1 MELKIPQSIS
11 DKYKLKKK
19 NTLKV
24 SDTPDDNPSKFVI
37 KLKTKELDNFTNKDE
52 SLGSA
57 MAFAFGLGLTDTV
70 RGGQQI
76 AGSEKNYLTG
86 NNMKDEQTK
95 LKNLMDEKG
104 FAVTAAYFGGAI
116 LDPAGWLIPL
126 AKART
131 LVKMGQYG
139 MVSGG
144 IAGATG
150 YVDEESI
157 INSRPKQ
164 AALGLVGGGILA
176 PSLGALKNLG
186 VKVTGKG
193 KAIPLWD
200 KPMRPMQ
207 YNYTTKDVDKFGLQK
222 ITLPGQEVS
231 RLKKGN
237 KIIIKTAPRKDIYIR
252 PSNIIK
258 KEMVDTK
265 VTDDFKGPVG
275 KTILPR
281 IYKDEK
287 GKTVFGRRDINLG
300 IKEKGLVRKQGEKI
314 SVRDE
319 QELKLNAMKA
329 ETDSMSKGPLFFF
342 RKYLAQP
349 YSEKIGMPLWQ
360 KIKTGEGGLSFGGSL
375 MGFSQ
380 PFTSTTYEDKPITS
394 KLGTA
399 FMGGLVG
406 YLGGKYALKTKM
418 SSIKSLGG
426 MREGIFT
433 KKIGPEDDNIIIG
446 DETLGE
452 FFGRGLIDMFGIPT
466 ELKGLKNAAFGSA
479 NELQSEFEIQL
490 RNMEKLSPSE
500 LAVVHNLIEGD
511 VSSAVIKNKALS
523 KVADDPKLIIQ
534 KISQRLVDYGFIKDD
549 VMKRNFNTY
558 LSRVYLD
565 QDMIDVK
572 TISDQLRPRG
582 HLETVSVKDYL
593 KTYQFEKPYSDG
605 TRKIM
610 IRGGK
615 DDPEFIPHRGWELPP
630 GVTLK
635 DLSNK
640 KGLQRLR
647 DKGLIGEDDSLS
659 IRWEMVKSER
669 LVKGEIEDASYAIN
683 QTMRMMTT
691 AVGQAKFYDDL
702 ATNYAVK
709 KNDKLY
715 KGLTEE
721 AMNKKNL
728 FKLPM
733 TKLDI
738 KNPNA
743 PFRYGKLAGKYVP
756 KEIFVNIVKRQKVLE
771 TKRNAFYKSYLTL
784 NQMWKASKTAWNP
797 TVHVNNVFGNVF
809 FTDMADV
816 DFKNLPLAAR
826 MLANHNNLDKPY
838 QSKIIRMAKEH
849 GVFDAGFVDKELRN
863 IDKAGL
869 TSIYKYDFNKNEWEN
884 SVGISERVFGYVR
897 NNKFTGKLNDYY
909 RIEDHIFRLNAFM
922 DRIQKG
928 YSADEAG
935 MFARKHFI
943 DYDIDAPW
951 INSMRR
957 TVTPFLAF
965 SYRAVPV
972 LAETAVVRPWKY
984 AKYGTIGYLLNKAG
998 EKFGGGDAERERALI
1013 DGDSYK
1019 GGNLVGMPFMPYKN
1033 IKLPFQTKDGQ
1044 SKYMFIERY
1053 FPGGDVLEL
1062 GNGAVP
1068 FLPAPIQPSLGIGGS
1083 VVQAL
1088 IGYDFFTKQTLPGMR
1103 VSSAD
1108 DINVMFK
1115 YLSRQLLPNFPF
1127 VPGSF
1132 STERINKA
1140 TFDTKSAYRESESE
1154 LQAILNSVGF
1164 KVNNVSV
1171 KKLKRSQNI
1180 KLQKKLTKIKA
1191 DIKQL
1196 VRDLKEGRIS
1206 KAEYDGS
1213 RQDKIQQMH
1222 DLATNAKLRIDG
1234 FDPALVREPQFIL
1247 DILGQYGVI
1256 DKEYGN
1262 KRYKYIR

>member
-1 MELKIPQSIS
+1 MELKIPKNIS
-11 DKYKLKKK
+11 DKAGITSK
-19 NTLKV
+19 NTFKV
-24 SDTPDDNPSKFVI
+24 SDTPDNNQSKFVI
-37 KLKTKELDNFTNKDE
+37 KLKTKELESFVNEDE
-52 SLGSA
+52 SLASA
-57 MAFAFGLGLTDTV
+57 MAFAFGLGITDTV

-76 AGSEKNYLTG
+76 VGSEKNYLTG
-86 NNMKDEQTK
+86 RNMKDEQTK

-116 LDPAGWLIPL
+116 LDPASWLIPL

-150 YVDEESI
+150 YVDEDSI

-176 PSLGALKNLG
+176 PTLGGLKNIG

-222 ITLPGQEVS
+222 VTLPGKEVS

-237 KIIIKTAPRKDIYIR
+237 KIIIKSEPRKDIYIR
-252 PSNIIK
+252 PSKLIE

-265 VTDDFKGPVG
+265 VTDDFKGAAG

-281 IYKDEK
+281 IYKDET
-287 GKTVFGRRDINLG
+287 GKTVFRRRDIDLG
-300 IKEKGLVRKQGEKI
+300 ISQKGLVGKPGQKI
-314 SVRDE
+314 KLRDE
-319 QELKLNAMKA
+319 QELKLNTSKA
-329 ETDSMSKGPLFFF
+329 ETGNMSRGPTFFF
-342 RKYLAQP
+342 RKYIAQP
-349 YSEKIGMPLWQ
+349 YSEKIGMPLWE
-360 KIKTGEGGLSFGGSL
+360 KIKTGEGGLSFGGAL
-375 MGFSQ
+375 VGFGQ
-380 PFTSTTYEDKPITS
+380 PFTSQTKEDIPMTS

-399 FMGGLVG
+399 FMGGLLG
-406 YLGGKYALKTKM
+406 YIGGKYALKTKM
-418 SSIKSLGG
+418 STIKSLGG

-433 KKIGPEDDNIIIG
+433 KKIGPSDEQFELR
-446 DETLGE
+446 DETLRD
-452 FFGRGLIDMFGIPT
+452 FLGRGFVDMYGVPT
-466 ELKGLKNAAFGSA
+466 EIKALKNRAFGMA
-479 NELQSEFEIQL
+479 NDLQGEFEIQL

-511 VSSAVIKNKALS
+511 VSAAVIKNKALK
-523 KVADDPKLIIQ
+523 KVANDTKLIIQ
-534 KISQRLVDYGFIKDD
+534 KVSQRLVDYGFIKDD

-593 KTYQFEKPYSDG
+593 KTYQFEKAYTDG
-605 TRKIM
+605 RKKVM
-610 IRGGK
+610 IRGGA

-635 DLSNK
+635 DLSSK

-647 DKGLIGEDDSLS
+647 DKGLVGEDDSLS

-669 LVKGEIEDASYAIN
+669 LLKGEIEDASYAIN
-683 QTMRMMTT
+683 QTMRMMTS

-702 ATNYAVK
+702 AVNYAVK

-721 AMNKKNL
+721 AMNKKDL

-733 TKLDI
+733 TKLDA
-738 KNPNA
+738 KNPNS

-756 KEIFVNIVKRQKVLE
+756 KEIFVNIVQRQKVLE
-771 TKRNAFYKSYLTL
+771 TKRGEFYKTYLTL

-826 MLANHNNLDKPY
+826 MLSNHNNLDKAY

-884 SVGISERVFGYVR
+884 SVGIAEKTFGYVR
-897 NNKFTGKLNDYY
+897 NNKFTGTLNEFY

-922 DRIQKG
+922 DRLKKG
-928 YSADEAG
+928 YSADEAA

-1068 FLPAPIQPSLGIGGS
+1068 FLPAPLQPSIGLAGS
-1083 VVQAL
+1083 VLQAFF
-1088 IGYDFFTKQTLPGMR
+1088 GYDFFTKQTIKGTG
-1103 VSSAD
+1103 VSSVD

-1115 YLSRQLLPNFPF
+1115 YLSKQLLPNFPF

-1140 TFDTKSAYRESESE
+1140 TFNSKSAYRESESE

-1180 KLQKKLTKIKA
+1180 KLQKKLTTIKA

-1196 VRDLKEGRIS
+1196 VRDLKDGKIT
-1206 KAEYDGS
+1206 KQEYDGA
-1213 RQDKIQQMH
+1213 RQDKIQQIY

-1247 DILGQYGVI
+1247 DILGQYGII

-1262 KRYKYIR
+1262 KRYKYFR